1 MRIAV
6 IGGGITGLTAAFA
19 LQKAGADVTVFEAGE
34 VLGGPIRSHHEKGYI
49 AEAGPNTILETSPSI
64 TQLIRELGIEDKK
77 RYANEVASKRFVVKN
92 SEPQALPMKPQ
103 EFLTSS
109 FFSIGAKLRLARE
122 PFTPKLSAT
131 KEETVADFVKRRL
144 DQEFLDYAIN
154 PFVAGVYAGDPERL
168 SVRHAFPKLA
178 ELEEKFGSL
187 IKGQIQGAKER
198 KKSGTTAKDR
208 AKMFSFDDG
217 LQVLIDALGAK
228 LEGRVRYRSSITK
241 IERRVETSANI
252 DITLSSGERIDGF
265 DKVLITAP
273 AHKIAD
279 IEFISYPATPST
291 NPLPLYGLHDIY
303 YPPVTSLALGFD
315 RRDVKHPLDGFG
327 MLVPKVEGF
336 RILGTLFSSTLFA
349 GRAPEDH
356 VLLTTYI
363 GGARYPEL
371 ALLNDEDLLKL
382 VLGDLRVLL
391 GVSAKPSFIHRTT
404 WQKAI
409 PQYEV
414 GYGEFK
420 EMMINFEKEYPGIY
434 LAGNFR
440 DGISVGDC
448 ITNGMSI
455 TEKITM

>member
-1 MRIAV
+1 MRIAI
-6 IGGGITGLTAAFA
+6 IGGGITGLTAAFT
-19 LQKAGADVTVFEAGE
+19 LQQHGADIIVFEAGADP
-34 VLGGPIRSHHEKGYI
+34 GGPIRTYHESGYI
-49 AEAGPNTILETSPSI
+49 AEAGPNTILETSPII
-64 TQLIRELGIEDKK
+64 TELIRSLGIEDKK
-77 RYANEVASKRFVVKN
+77 RYANEASAKRFIVKDGR
-92 SEPQALPMKPQ
+92 PQPMPMKPQ
-103 EFLTSS
+103 EFITSS
-109 FFSIGAKLRLARE
+109 FFSLGAKLKLLGE
-122 PFTPKLSAT
+122 PFKPRVITEDESL
-131 KEETVADFVKRRL
+131 ADFTRRRL
-144 DQEFLDYAIN
+144 GKEFLDYAVN

-168 SVRHAFPKLA
+168 SVRHAFHKLYV
-178 ELEEKFGSL
+178 LEERYGSL

-198 KKSGTTAKDR
+198 KQNGEQAKNR

-217 LQVLIDALGAK
+217 LQVLIDALAAK
-228 LEGRVRYRSSITK
+228 LEGRIQYRSTVSR
-241 IERRVETSANI
+241 IERRIESTENI
-252 DITLSSGERIDGF
+252 DITLSTGERIDGF
-265 DKVLITAP
+265 DRVIITAP
-273 AHKIAD
+273 AHRIAD
-279 IEFISYPATPST
+279 IEFISYPSTPST

-336 RILGTLFSSTLFA
+336 RILGTLFSSTLFQA
-349 GRAPEDH
+349 RAPEDH

-371 ALLNDEDLLKL
+371 ALLDDDLLKL
-382 VLGDLRVLL
+382 VLGDLRMLL

-420 EMMINFEKEYPGIY
+420 EMMTNFEIDYPGIY

-448 ITNGMSI
+448 IVSGKNI
-455 TEKITM
+455 AERILL

>member
-1 MRIAV
+1 MKKIAI

-34 VLGGPIRSHHEKGYI
+34 VLGGPIRSHHENGYL
-49 AEAGPNTILETSPSI
+49 AEAGPNTILETSPAI
-64 TQLIRELGIEDKK
+64 TELIRELGIENKK
-77 RYANEVASKRFVVKN
+77 RYTNEVASKRFIVKN
-92 SEPQALPMKPQ
+92 SVPQALPMKPQ
-103 EFLTSS
+103 DFLTSS

-122 PFTPKLSAT
+122 PFVSKLSSNI
-131 KEETVADFVKRRL
+131 EETVGEFVKRRL
-144 DQEFLDYAIN
+144 GQEFLDYAIN

-168 SVRHAFPKLA
+168 SVRYAFGKLA
-178 ELEEKFGSL
+178 ALEDKYGSL

-198 KKSGTTAKDR
+198 RKSGTTAKDK

-228 LEGRVRYRSSITK
+228 LGHVRFHSAITK

-252 DITLSSGERIDGF
+252 DITLASGERIDGF
-265 DKVLITAP
+265 DKVLLSAP

-315 RRDVKHPLDGFG
+315 RREVKHPLDGFG

-356 VLLTTYI
+356 VLLTTYV

-382 VLGDLRVLL
+382 VLGDLRMLL
-391 GVSAKPSFIHRTT
+391 GISAKPSFIHRTT

-420 EMMINFEKEYPGIY
+420 DMMTNFEKDFPGIY

-440 DGISVGDC
+440 NGISVGDC
-448 ITNGMSI
+448 ITNGIAI
-455 TEKITM
+455 TQKILL